1 MTQPSALYRS
11 VEDRLDGSL
20 ADLVAARRPAATWEQ
35 IADEIAEKTGI
46 RLSRETLRLWFVDR
60 ITVEVKIT

>member
-60 ITVEVKIT
+60 ITVEVKIA